1 MLKPDSFAN
10 RHSERLQ
17 MQIEPTDLKAARDRL
32 VRVQGQIGGIVKM
45 LDEGRDCTEILT
57 QLAAANTALTRAG
70 FTIIATGM
78 AQCKDDETGLA
89 NRAKLEKAFM
99 SLA

>member
-1 MLKPDSFAN
+1 
-10 RHSERLQ
+10 
-17 MQIEPTDLKAARDRL
+17 MQIDPADLKSTRDRL
-32 VRVQGQIGGIVKM
+32 VRAQGQIGGIVKM
-45 LDEGRDCTEILT
+45 LDEGRDCTELLT

-78 AQCKDDETGLA
+78 AQCKDDETGNL

>member
-1 MLKPDSFAN
+1 MK
-10 RHSERLQ
+10 
-17 MQIEPTDLKAARDRL
+17 IEPEELKKARDRL

-45 LDEGRDCTEILT
+45 LDEGRDCTELLN
-57 QLAAANTALTRAG
+57 QLSAASTALTRAG

-78 AQCKDDETGLA
+78 AQCA
-89 NRAKLEKAFM
+89 NNESGDVERAALEKAFM

>member
-1 MLKPDSFAN
+1 
-10 RHSERLQ
+10 
-17 MQIEPTDLKAARDRL
+17 MQISAEELKQARDRL

-45 LDEGRDCTEILT
+45 LDEGRDCTDLLN
-57 QLAAANTALTRAG
+57 QLSAASTALTRAG

-78 AQCKDDETGLA
+78 ARCGADPEGEQ
-89 NRAKLEKAFM
+89 NRKALEKAFL